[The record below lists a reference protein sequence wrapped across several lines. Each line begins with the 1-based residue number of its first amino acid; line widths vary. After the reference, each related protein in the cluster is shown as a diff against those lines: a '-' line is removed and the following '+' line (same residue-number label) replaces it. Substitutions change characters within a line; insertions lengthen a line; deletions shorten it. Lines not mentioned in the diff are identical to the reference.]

1 MSRLSNLEWLSLSE
15 NQLSGP
21 IPSELG
27 KLTHLEDLDLRDND
41 LSGQFRRTGQFNQ
54 PGLVVSP
61 KQPVEWS
68 YFIGTGQPHELWVL
82 NLSENRLSG
91 MIPSELATLTGL
103 RWLVLSENQ
112 LSGMIPPELGNL
124 ANLFWLDLE
133 DNHLIGTVPPQ
144 LGKLT
149 NLNVWY
155 LSGNRL
161 NGCLPPGWQGVK
173 ANDFDDLGLVFCIAP
188 SSSLTVAIDR
198 DALVALYRDTDGDH
212 WTYNDN
218 WLSDAPLNTWYGVGT
233 DKNGRVTYLDLREN
247 GLRGKISPELG
258 NLINL
263 EWVDL
268 AENQLHGTIPAEMG
282 NLTNLQ
288 ELYLDSNQLQ
298 GTIPAK
304 LSNLTDLLEVSFLG
318 NQLIGCAPAAW
329 RNGVGS
335 DLEIL
340 GLPYCAAPSSPLL
353 GAADRDALIAFYRS
367 ANGGYWF
374 NNRNWL
380 SGAPLN
386 TWHGVTTDD
395 SGRVTKLELGHNGLS
410 GKIPSEL
417 GTLGHLERLLLHG
430 NALRGEIR
438 RK

>member
-1 MSRLSNLEWLSLSE
+1 MKT
-15 NQLSGP
+15 
-21 IPSELG
+21 II
-27 KLTHLEDLDLRDND
+27 
-41 LSGQFRRTGQFNQ
+41 
-54 PGLVVSP
+54 
-61 KQPVEWS
+61 WS
-68 YFIGTGQPHELWVL
+68 
-82 NLSENRLSG
+82 
-91 MIPSELATLTGL
+91 
-103 RWLVLSENQ
+103 
-112 LSGMIPPELGNL
+112 
-124 ANLFWLDLE
+124 
-133 DNHLIGTVPPQ
+133 GTVPPQ

-161 NGCLPPGWQGVK
+161 NGCLPADWQGAT
-173 ANDFDDLGLVFCIAP
+173 ANDFDDLGLIFCIAP
-188 SSSLTVAIDR
+188 SSPLTVAIDR
-198 DALVALYRDTDGDH
+198 DALIALYRDTDGDH

-233 DKNGRVTYLDLREN
+233 DENGRVTYLDLREN
-247 GLRGKISPELG
+247 GLRGEIPPELG

-268 AENQLHGTIPAEMG
+268 AENQLRGTIPAEMG

-304 LSNLTDLLEVSFLG
+304 FNNLTNLVELSLLG

-353 GAADRDALIAFYRS
+353 VAADREALITLYRS
-367 ANGGYWF
+367 TNGGYWF

-380 SGAPLN
+380 SDAPLN

-395 SGRVTKLELGHNGLS
+395 SGRVTKLELGYNGLS
-410 GKIPSEL
+410 GTIPSEL
-417 GTLGHLERLLLHG
+417 GTLRHLERLLLHG
-430 NALRGEIR
+430 NALHGEIPTELGNLANLTSLSFSENQLHGTIPPVLGNLTNLAGLYLDSNQLHGTVPPELGNLTNLAVLWLDSNQLHGTVPSELGNLTNLLGLR
-438 RK
+438 LSGNQLSGCVSAAWRNVVESDLERVGLPYCAAP